1 MIITPRLLA
10 ALITWFIRG
19 AMTATRCADRL
30 QVCVSHIS
38 QMMMAV

>member
-1 MIITPRLLA
+1 MIMTPRLRA

-19 AMTATRCADRL
+19 AITDTRCADRL

-38 QMMMAV
+38 QMMIAV